1 MALIYLPG
9 NVMASP
15 TEYSEDDD
23 AYDAYDDDDDDDD
36 DDDIDKEESCVG
48 CGQKPTAVK
57 SWQVP
62 PLSSPLLPPLVCI
75 SSISHLD
82 FL

>member
-1 MALIYLPG
+1 MRNTTHKI
-9 NVMASP
+9 
-15 TEYSEDDD
+15 DDD
-23 AYDAYDDDDDDDD
+23 GDGDLEDLCPNDFDEDE
-36 DDDIDKEESCVG
+36 DDIDKEESCVG

>member
-1 MALIYLPG
+1 MMMMVINGDL
-9 NVMASP
+9 
-15 TEYSEDDD
+15 EDLCPNDVD
-23 AYDAYDDDDDDDD
+23 EDE
-36 DDDIDKEESCVG
+36 DDIDKEESCVG